1 MAKVQPGKLPDE
13 TRLKEKKGAENFFWR
28 MTMGSVIV
36 HHYRKIEHVVSQ
48 PGCVLNEIHNRSV

>member
-28 MTMGSVIV
+28 MTMGSR
-36 HHYRKIEHVVSQ
+36 YRTSLPE
-48 PGCVLNEIHNRSV
+48 NRACRISTRMRAE